1 MYNRKIA
8 RRAINIIAVVVDIVV
23 CITRV
28 DSKVDP
34 DLIIELRAHRNDLGG
49 LNNSVRTSGC
59 YQGMFG
65 SGLAG
70 CSKMVCR

>member
-8 RRAINIIAVVVDIVV
+8 RSAINVIAVVVDI
-23 CITRV
+23 CMYHTGRC
-28 DSKVDP
+28 P
-34 DLIIELRAHRNDLGG
+34 RLIPILELRAHRNGLGG

-59 YQGMFG
+59 YQGMYG
-65 SGLAG
+65 SGLAD